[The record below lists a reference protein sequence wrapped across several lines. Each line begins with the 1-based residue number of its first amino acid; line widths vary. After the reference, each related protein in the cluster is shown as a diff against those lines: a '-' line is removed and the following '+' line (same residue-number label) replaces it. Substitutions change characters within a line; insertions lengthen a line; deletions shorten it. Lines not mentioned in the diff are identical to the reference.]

1 MSDTATLPPQ
11 AALKSARELAEALP
25 IRWPGESADYR
36 HARTALL
43 AEEIELRRQIQRV
56 AEHRRTLPAGPVAK
70 DYRFL
75 DEQGNELGLVDLFG
89 RHDTLFT
96 YFWMFGPQRARP
108 CPMCTSFVGSLDVPA
123 PDIEQRLA
131 IAIIGPGIAV
141 ALVGHPWIGGLLV
154 GAGILLRRTI
164 KYKAPRILLFLAA
177 REASVYEQAT
187 ENAVM
192 EVRRA

>member
-1 MSDTATLPPQ
+1 MSRESDAQDTAEYVPFEEFRNGLPRGRFRVIVNPKL
-11 AALKSARELAEALP
+11 AAP
-25 IRWPGESADYR
+25 F
-36 HARTALL
+36 
-43 AEEIELRRQIQRV
+43 V
-56 AEHRRTLPAGPVAK
+56 ARRTYAT
-70 DYRFL
+70 
-75 DEQGNELGLVDLFG
+75 Q
-89 RHDTLFT
+89 
-96 YFWMFGPQRARP
+96 
-108 CPMCTSFVGSLDVPA
+108 
-123 PDIEQRLA
+123 LA

-154 GAGILLRRTI
+154 AAGILLRRTI